1 MPEEGKLHLT
11 TLQILHEKI
20 HPGSDPE
27 RLLTS
32 QKETELSMQA
42 EGSRHLDL
50 QRGLGMKFGVR
61 MELPVSGNSRERAPY
76 ETAPVRG
83 RGKIQG

>member
-1 MPEEGKLHLT
+1 MQKNLT

-20 HPGSDPE
+20 HPGSDLE

-32 QKETELSMQA
+32 QKETELSVHS

-50 QRGLGMKFGVR
+50 QRGLGMRFGLR
-61 MELPVSGNSRERAPY
+61 MELPVSGKLEGEGSLLNSTSESQR
-76 ETAPVRG
+76 
-83 RGKIQG
+83 